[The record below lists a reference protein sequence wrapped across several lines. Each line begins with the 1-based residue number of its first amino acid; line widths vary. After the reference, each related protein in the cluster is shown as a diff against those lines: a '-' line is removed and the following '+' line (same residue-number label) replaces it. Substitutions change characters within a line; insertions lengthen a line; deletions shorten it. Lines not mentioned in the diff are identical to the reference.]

1 MDDEA
6 SLKEEDDESYSFK
19 LMGDRGGTLRS
30 KNVPSSSGNSSN
42 NNRSVSG
49 RGQAAAVLDEEEE
62 EDMGDEK
69 EDVVTPYSI

>member
-6 SLKEEDDESYSFK
+6 SLIEEDDESYSFK

-62 EDMGDEK
+62 EDMGDE
-69 EDVVTPYSI
+69 